1 MSFDDMTKYGMCVT
15 SLNKVS
21 EHVPACS
28 EFRAER
34 ENNKIKLRKLQKI
47 KLHITSFEF
56 ISFFGFLQLVFLF
69 FLFAMSRTR
78 HFSINLELCDC

>member
-1 MSFDDMTKYGMCVT
+1 MTIQTKVFLCVIRRRSVHDKMMSFDVMTKYGMCVT

-34 ENNKIKLRKLQKI
+34 ENNKIKLRNLQKI

-56 ISFFGFLQLVFLF
+56 ISFLDFY
-69 FLFAMSRTR
+69 S
-78 HFSINLELCDC
+78 